1 MNKDLEIH
9 RHSHQFSTMG
19 KRSTLLITFI
29 CLVLTGFA
37 QFGNIEINF
46 DTRLLRSDEKQE
58 IVNLKNDIVRF
69 FTTATW
75 DEAYSDLTI
84 PLHIQIVFEGIT
96 VKGNEKIFSC
106 QALFSNGGDLRF
118 FDKSVQFIYNS
129 GTSLYY
135 DPVLFEPLS
144 GFLAYYAN
152 LILAGE
158 IDTYEFNGGNY
169 SYEMARDIALR
180 GSASVYKKGWSTRI
194 NLVDDLNRNIGLRK
208 SRLAWYIAMDLFKD
222 GDIEG
227 TLKEINTMMDGIE
240 QSFRDLGRDNH
251 TQFFLKAHSGRIA
264 KMLSMLGRKELLKDM
279 KELDPDRRDLYQD
292 ALDSIS
298 K

>member
-1 MNKDLEIH
+1 
-9 RHSHQFSTMG
+9 MG

-29 CLVLTGFA
+29 CLVSTGFA

-69 FTTATW
+69 FTNTTW
-75 DEAYSDLTI
+75 DETYSDLTI

-208 SRLAWYIAMDLFKD
+208 SRLAWYFAMDLFKD

-227 TLKEINTMMDGIE
+227 TLKEINTMLDGIE
-240 QSFRDLGRDNH
+240 QSFRDFGRDNH

>member
-1 MNKDLEIH
+1 
-9 RHSHQFSTMG
+9 MG

-29 CLVLTGFA
+29 CLVSTGFA

-69 FTTATW
+69 FTNTTW
-75 DEAYSDLTI
+75 DETYSDLTI

-279 KELDPDRRDLYQD
+279 KELDPDRQDLYQD

>member
-1 MNKDLEIH
+1 
-9 RHSHQFSTMG
+9 MG

-29 CLVLTGFA
+29 CLVSTGFA

-69 FTTATW
+69 FTNTTW
-75 DEAYSDLTI
+75 DETYSDLTI

-169 SYEMARDIALR
+169 SYELARDIALR

>member
-1 MNKDLEIH
+1 
-9 RHSHQFSTMG
+9 MG

-29 CLVLTGFA
+29 CLVSTGFA

-69 FTTATW
+69 FTNATW
-75 DEAYSDLTI
+75 DETYSDLTI

-180 GSASVYKKGWSTRI
+180 GSASVYKKGWSPRI

>member
-1 MNKDLEIH
+1 
-9 RHSHQFSTMG
+9 MG

-29 CLVLTGFA
+29 CLVSTGFA

-69 FTTATW
+69 FTNTTW
-75 DEAYSDLTI
+75 DETYSDLTI

-227 TLKEINTMMDGIE
+227 NLKEINTMMDGIE

>member
-1 MNKDLEIH
+1 
-9 RHSHQFSTMG
+9 MG

-29 CLVLTGFA
+29 CLISTGFA

-69 FTTATW
+69 FTNTTW
-75 DEAYSDLTI
+75 DETYSDLTI

-169 SYEMARDIALR
+169 SYELARDIALR

-208 SRLAWYIAMDLFKD
+208 SRLAWYFAMDLFKD

>member
-1 MNKDLEIH
+1 
-9 RHSHQFSTMG
+9 MG

-29 CLVLTGFA
+29 CLVSTGFA

-46 DTRLLRSDEKQE
+46 DTRLLRSDEKQV

-69 FTTATW
+69 FTNTTW
-75 DEAYSDLTI
+75 DETYSDLTI

-208 SRLAWYIAMDLFKD
+208 SRLAWYFAMDLFKD

-227 TLKEINTMMDGIE
+227 TLKEINTMLDGIE

>member
-1 MNKDLEIH
+1 
-9 RHSHQFSTMG
+9 MG

-29 CLVLTGFA
+29 CLVSTGFA

-69 FTTATW
+69 FTNTPW
-75 DEAYSDLTI
+75 DETYSDLTI

>member
-1 MNKDLEIH
+1 
-9 RHSHQFSTMG
+9 
-19 KRSTLLITFI
+19 
-29 CLVLTGFA
+29 
-37 QFGNIEINF
+37 
-46 DTRLLRSDEKQE
+46 
-58 IVNLKNDIVRF
+58 
-69 FTTATW
+69 
-75 DEAYSDLTI
+75 
-84 PLHIQIVFEGIT
+84 
-96 VKGNEKIFSC
+96 
-106 QALFSNGGDLRF
+106 
-118 FDKSVQFIYNS
+118 
-129 GTSLYY
+129 
-135 DPVLFEPLS
+135 
-144 GFLAYYAN
+144 
-152 LILAGE
+152 
-158 IDTYEFNGGNY
+158 
-169 SYEMARDIALR
+169 MARDIALR

-208 SRLAWYIAMDLFKD
+208 SRLAWYFAMDLFKD

>member
-1 MNKDLEIH
+1 
-9 RHSHQFSTMG
+9 MG

-29 CLVLTGFA
+29 CLVSTGFA
-37 QFGNIEINF
+37 QFGKIEINF

-69 FTTATW
+69 FTNTTW
-75 DEAYSDLTI
+75 DETYSDLTI

-169 SYEMARDIALR
+169 SYELARDIALR

>member
-1 MNKDLEIH
+1 
-9 RHSHQFSTMG
+9 MG

-29 CLVLTGFA
+29 CLVSIGFA

-69 FTTATW
+69 FTNTTW
-75 DEAYSDLTI
+75 DETYRDLTI

>member
-1 MNKDLEIH
+1 
-9 RHSHQFSTMG
+9 MG

-29 CLVLTGFA
+29 CLVSTGFA

-69 FTTATW
+69 FTNTTW
-75 DEAYSDLTI
+75 DETYSDLTI

-227 TLKEINTMMDGIE
+227 TLKEINTMMYGIE

>member
-1 MNKDLEIH
+1 
-9 RHSHQFSTMG
+9 MG

-29 CLVLTGFA
+29 CLVSTGFA

-69 FTTATW
+69 FTNTTW
-75 DEAYSDLTI
+75 DETYSDLTI

-169 SYEMARDIALR
+169 SYELARDIALR

-227 TLKEINTMMDGIE
+227 TLKEINTMLDGIE

-251 TQFFLKAHSGRIA
+251 TQFFLKAHSERIA
-264 KMLSMLGRKELLKDM
+264 KILTMLGREELLKDM
-279 KELDPDRRDLYQD
+279 KELDPDRRELYQD
-292 ALDSIS
+292 ALDTIS

>member
-1 MNKDLEIH
+1 
-9 RHSHQFSTMG
+9 MG

-29 CLVLTGFA
+29 CLVSTGFA

-69 FTTATW
+69 FTNTTW
-75 DEAYSDLTI
+75 DETYSDLTI

-208 SRLAWYIAMDLFKD
+208 SRLAWYFAMDLFKD

-227 TLKEINTMMDGIE
+227 TLKEINTMMYGIE

>member
-1 MNKDLEIH
+1 M
-9 RHSHQFSTMG
+9 
-19 KRSTLLITFI
+19 
-29 CLVLTGFA
+29 
-37 QFGNIEINF
+37 
-46 DTRLLRSDEKQE
+46 
-58 IVNLKNDIVRF
+58 
-69 FTTATW
+69 
-75 DEAYSDLTI
+75 
-84 PLHIQIVFEGIT
+84 
-96 VKGNEKIFSC
+96 
-106 QALFSNGGDLRF
+106 
-118 FDKSVQFIYNS
+118 
-129 GTSLYY
+129 
-135 DPVLFEPLS
+135 
-144 GFLAYYAN
+144 
-152 LILAGE
+152 AGE

>member
-1 MNKDLEIH
+1 
-9 RHSHQFSTMG
+9 MG

-29 CLVLTGFA
+29 CLVSTGFA

-69 FTTATW
+69 FTNTTW
-75 DEAYSDLTI
+75 DETYSDLTI

-208 SRLAWYIAMDLFKD
+208 SRLAWYIAMDQFKD

-251 TQFFLKAHSGRIA
+251 TQFFLDRWQRFLKVVSPGVFTYLL
-264 KMLSMLGRKELLKDM
+264 KNYCFLNMLYLRAPKEL
-279 KELDPDRRDLYQD
+279 EVHIHRF
-292 ALDSIS
+292 
-298 K
+298 

>member
-1 MNKDLEIH
+1 
-9 RHSHQFSTMG
+9 MG

-29 CLVLTGFA
+29 CLISTGFA

-46 DTRLLRSDEKQE
+46 DTRLLRSDEKQV

-69 FTTATW
+69 FTNTTW
-75 DEAYSDLTI
+75 DETYSDLTI

-208 SRLAWYIAMDLFKD
+208 SRLAWYFAMDLFKD